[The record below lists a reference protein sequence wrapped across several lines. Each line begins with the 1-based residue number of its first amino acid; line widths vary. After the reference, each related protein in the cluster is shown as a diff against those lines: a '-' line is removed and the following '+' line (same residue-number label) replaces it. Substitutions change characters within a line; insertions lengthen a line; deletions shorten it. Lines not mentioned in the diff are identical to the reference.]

1 MLAYRLLVIT
11 VGDAGSLRLGSCS
24 FAGLAPERAT
34 PPFAHCARSLLGR
47 LFLCAQRNHPRPE
60 SPTEGVGYSGAMV
73 RPRGTSERRYSLPP
87 VLPQPRR
94 QQAQPGRFSA
104 HADVVILLGTGT
116 QASDRPAA
124 RRLQAGFEAAGA
136 PRPLLRASPRPA
148 SRELSRIELIIDE
161 KLGQRGS
168 LRKKHDA
175 YRLSVKPGCVE
186 IRGATGPGLRYGV
199 ETLLQLLGPGGRI
212 PCCRIEDGAD
222 LSMRGIMLDISRG
235 KVPRRASLEEL
246 IDTCVALKLNVLMLY
261 TEHTFRFRKHPRIGR
276 DASPLNARTLSALEA
291 YAAERFVEL
300 VPCLQSLGHMEHILR
315 LPAYRA
321 MAETESG
328 WTIAPRHPRTLPFLR
343 DLYDEYLPL
352 FRSRWF
358 NANCDEPWDLGRGQS
373 KKRSER
379 LGPGG
384 LYLEHVHRIQRL
396 ARKHGKRTMIWA
408 DVVHAHPKRISEI
421 DPNLVL
427 LDWWYEADFD
437 FTRAKVFARNELDF
451 LVCPGTS
458 SWNSLFPRV
467 ANSLANI
474 SGWAKAGRRH
484 GALGLLN
491 TDWGDHGHYNL
502 QGNSLLAYAWGAQ
515 EAWSGTSAAPNFDR
529 AFSRL
534 FFGDPRGE
542 VARLYRDLGAIH
554 EPGFK
559 VFNGSPL
566 QYLFF
571 DSVESAYFIG
581 ACKASRIGALQG
593 RLERLAE
600 RIERVGAR
608 ATRGAKDLDEVR
620 YAADASS
627 FALRKADAGLEYLAW
642 RHRPASLG
650 SPGRQRLAAK
660 LSALASEQIAL
671 GRRLRSLWLARAQPS
686 NLESNLER
694 LRRSARHLRSAA
706 RKLEA
711 NRPSPPAVPKPISV
725 GGVLESVRES
735 MG

>member
-1 MLAYRLLVIT
+1 
-11 VGDAGSLRLGSCS
+11 
-24 FAGLAPERAT
+24 
-34 PPFAHCARSLLGR
+34 
-47 LFLCAQRNHPRPE
+47 
-60 SPTEGVGYSGAMV
+60 MV
-73 RPRGTSERRYSLPP
+73 RPSGTSERRYNLPP

-94 QQAQPGRFSA
+94 QQALPGRFDA
-104 HADVVILLGTGT
+104 HGDVAILLGSGT
-116 QASDRPAA
+116 QGSDDPTA
-124 RRLQAGFEAAGA
+124 RRLQTGFEAAGA
-136 PRPLLRASPRPA
+136 PCPLLSTSESSASPGP
-148 SRELSRIELIIDE
+148 SRIDLIVDE
-161 KLGQRGS
+161 KLGQRGP

-175 YRLSVKPGCVE
+175 YRLSVKPGHVE
-186 IRGATGPGLRYGV
+186 IRGATGSGLRYGV
-199 ETLLQLLGPGGRI
+199 ETLLQLLGPSGRI

-222 LSMRGIMLDISRG
+222 LGMRGIMLDISRG
-235 KVPRRASLEEL
+235 KVPRRESLEEL
-246 IDTCVALKLNVLMLY
+246 IDTCVALKLNLLMLY
-261 TEHTFRFRKHPRIGR
+261 TEHTFRFKKHPRIGR
-276 DASPLNARTLSALEA
+276 DASPLDARTLSALEA

-300 VPCLQSLGHMEHILR
+300 VPCLQSLGHMEHILK

-352 FRSRWF
+352 FRSHWF

-373 KKRSER
+373 MKRNEK

-384 LYLEHVHRIQRL
+384 LYLEHVHRIQRI

-408 DVVHAHPKRISEI
+408 DVVHAHPERISEI

-437 FTRAKVFARNELDF
+437 FGRAKVFARNKLDF
-451 LVCPGTS
+451 MVCPGTS

-474 SGWAKAGRRH
+474 TGWAKAGRRH

-515 EAWSGTSAAPNFDR
+515 EAWSGTCPAPDFDR

-534 FFGDPRGE
+534 FFGDPRGQ

-571 DSVESAYFIG
+571 DSVESAYFIK
-581 ACKASRIGALQG
+581 ACKKGRIAALQT
-593 RLERLAE
+593 RLDRLIERLDSTRAE
-600 RIERVGAR
+600 
-608 ATRGAKDLDEVR
+608 ATRGMRDLDEIR

-627 FALRKADAGLEYLAW
+627 FALRKAEAGLEYLAW
-642 RHRPASLG
+642 RRSPESLKK
-650 SPGRQRLAAK
+650 PGRARLAEK
-660 LSALASEQIAL
+660 LETLAGEQILL
-671 GRRLRSLWLARAQPS
+671 GGRLRALWLARAQPS
-686 NLESNLER
+686 NLDTNLKR
-694 LRRSARHLRSAA
+694 LQRSARHLRSAA
-706 RKLEA
+706 RKLKA
-711 NRPSPPAVPKPISV
+711 NRPPPPPEARPISV